1 MDQRLKEVGGYW
13 QHRQAATRSQD
24 DGVVPEEENLED
36 VFEQIERTDRE
47 GIS

>member
-1 MDQRLKEVGGYW
+1 MDQRLREVGGYW
-13 QHRQAATRSQD
+13 QQRQAATSSQD
-24 DGVVPEEENLED
+24 DNVVPEEENLED